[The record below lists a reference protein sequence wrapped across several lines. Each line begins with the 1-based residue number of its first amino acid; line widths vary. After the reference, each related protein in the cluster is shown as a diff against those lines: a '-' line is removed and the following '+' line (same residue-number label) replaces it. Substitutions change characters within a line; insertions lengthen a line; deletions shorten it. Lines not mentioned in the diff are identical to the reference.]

1 VRLVAVQEAIAA
13 LISREA
19 IWDRRRPVSGHS
31 AMADAVRA
39 YEPALVATARRL
51 CGNASDADDLLHD
64 TYERAL
70 RAWERYTDRGNL
82 KSWLMAIMHNV
93 FIDRC
98 RKSKRVL
105 GTETIDHEV
114 AAPEPSQPPAWT
126 AVTPEQV
133 ARALDE
139 IGGEFRAVY
148 ELHVAGKSYDEI
160 ATTLSIP
167 KATVGTRLLRAR
179 KKLKQVLLGQ
189 IGEIGVTP

>member
-1 VRLVAVQEAIAA
+1 MA
-13 LISREA
+13 LTSREA
-19 IWDRRRPVSGHS
+19 IWDRPRPVSGQG
-31 AMADAVRA
+31 AMAEAVRA
-39 YEPALVATARRL
+39 YEPVLVATARRL
-51 CGNASDADDLLHD
+51 CGNSADADDLVHD

-98 RKSKRVL
+98 RKSKRDP
-105 GTETIDHEV
+105 GTETIEHHEV
-114 AAPEPSQPPAWT
+114 ASPEAVQPPAWAMVT
-126 AVTPEQV
+126 AEQV

-148 ELHVAGKSYDEI
+148 DLHVAGKSYDEI
-160 ATTLSIP
+160 AAALSIP

-179 KKLKQVLLGQ
+179 KKLKHVLLGQ
-189 IGEIGVTP
+189 IGAAP